1 MIHST
6 RDFTRMLLPRLQYS
20 STPST
25 CATPPPPV
33 AHTKRDHS
41 RVLEIKLSH
50 TRTLCSR
57 HTGTVFYFVFQSNQT
72 IPDPIV
78 LVIGIVCIFFPQSLY
93 STLHWSVLGVVAVA
107 AALLWQIQSSLL
119 IVPQFMCA
127 ICGVCTRYPSAGRR
141 GGPSTWHE
149 LHIKQETWS
158 WRSHTGTSNAS
169 QNRVNQWSVFCLC
182 RKLRKLNGPCHKS
195 HHLFEAHHHRH
206 DHPACHRPRIQ
217 GSSTA
222 IFRIRIELAGNPME
236 GTAMLIDSLRAFCP
250 LPRPRTHTIS
260 QSLN

>member
-1 MIHST
+1 
-6 RDFTRMLLPRLQYS
+6 MLFPHLQYS

-57 HTGTVFYFVFQSNQT
+57 HSGTVFYFVFQSNQT

-93 STLHWSVLGVVAVA
+93 STLLVGLGRCGSAAA

-119 IVPQFMCA
+119 IVPQFMCGA
-127 ICGVCTRYPSAGRR
+127 ICVVCTRYPSAGRR

-149 LHIKQETWS
+149 LHIKQETWP
-158 WRSHTGTSNAS
+158 WWSHRNVECVAS
-169 QNRVNQWSVFCLC
+169 QNRVNQWSVFCRC

-195 HHLFEAHHHRH
+195 HHLFQAHHHRH

-236 GTAMLIDSLRAFCP
+236 GTAMLIDSLRAFALFLAP
-250 LPRPRTHTIS
+250 AHTQFHS
-260 QSLN
+260 R